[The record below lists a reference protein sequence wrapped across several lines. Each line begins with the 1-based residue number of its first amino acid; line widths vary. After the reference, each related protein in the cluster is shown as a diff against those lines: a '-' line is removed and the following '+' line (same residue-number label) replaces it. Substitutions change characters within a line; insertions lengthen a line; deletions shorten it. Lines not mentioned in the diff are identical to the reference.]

1 MRRRPAREPAHA
13 SCYSSFTM
21 KYYSIAEIHITDRTW
36 VQRYVQ
42 NVTQMVERH
51 GGRYLAR
58 SSNAE
63 KWEGDRALPQIFLL
77 VEWPSR
83 EAAQAFYE
91 SDEYQPYLKE
101 RLNGSKSEMV
111 LVTGEDVAKVA
122 KIG

>member
-1 MRRRPAREPAHA
+1 
-13 SCYSSFTM
+13 M
-21 KYYSIAEIHITDRTW
+21 KYYSIAEIHIIDRAW

-42 NVTQMVERH
+42 NVTQMVERY

-122 KIG
+122 KIEN

>member
-1 MRRRPAREPAHA
+1 
-13 SCYSSFTM
+13 M